1 MKKAYEVQE
10 IMERKHKEELGNE
23 LSYLNKSIFVAAN
36 GGQEE
41 IKVVFSV
48 GESGDSI
55 TEEKLIR
62 LKKLVQKEG
71 YIVEFEYPNPSED
84 GNRKIA
90 MLIKWGF

>member
-23 LSYLNKSIFVAAN
+23 LSYLNKSIFVVFAN

-62 LKKLVQKEG
+62 LKKLVQK
-71 YIVEFEYPNPSED
+71 
-84 GNRKIA
+84 KA
-90 MLIKWGF
+90 T